1 MANGQE
7 TILVVDDS
15 EAIRMKL
22 NAQLRTLGYNVIL
35 AENGR
40 AGLAA
45 VPRHR
50 PVLILLDY
58 QLPDTTGLDV
68 LRKLRS
74 EGNNVPILL
83 MTAEGSERIA
93 VAAFQMGVRDYLI
106 KPFEPQDVASAID
119 RSLSEWRLQREK
131 EALLNQLQSQVR
143 QLTVL
148 HRVGKAV
155 TAQLDANNLIERIV
169 EAAVY
174 LINADEG
181 FIQLI
186 ENNELVVSATHNVSP
201 IHLRE
206 LNKHSDYELATK
218 SLQTNKPVRIN
229 AKRDGIRVQANYLA
243 QAVLMVPLLVGTEA
257 LGVLTVAA
265 TIHQRTFDESDERI
279 MLMLADY
286 AAIALHN
293 ARTYNALR
301 ETQGRLIE
309 AEKMAGMGRMA
320 ASLAHEINN
329 PLAIIRSGLELLGQQ
344 HEPGSPLG
352 EMVLGL
358 DEEVAR
364 IARLLHTLVNFYQ
377 PAHDGVP
384 PDLNH
389 LIISMMHITKPQ
401 LDRANIK
408 LYQELATDLPAP
420 SISTDACK
428 QVLLNLVRNAIDA
441 MPEGGNLTI
450 RTAHYR
456 GQVYLSV
463 ADQGIG
469 IPAEHRER
477 IFEPFFSTKGVT
489 GTGLG
494 LAVVYG
500 IVQQVG
506 GSITVDSVVDKGS
519 TFTIRLPVASDVEKR
534 DSSPETMLIG

>member
-1 MANGQE
+1 MSNAQD

-15 EAIRMKL
+15 ESIRSKL
-22 NAQLRTLGYNVIL
+22 NAQLKSLGFHVIL
-35 AENGR
+35 AANGR
-40 AGLAA
+40 EGLAA
-45 VPRHR
+45 VAQHTPS
-50 PVLILLDY
+50 LILLDY

-68 LRKLRS
+68 LRKVRS
-74 EGNNVPILL
+74 DGSTVPIIL

-106 KPFEPQDVASAID
+106 KPFEQKDVADAID
-119 RSLSEWRLQREK
+119 RSLREVRLQREK
-131 EALLNQLQSQVR
+131 EVLLNQLQAQVR

-155 TAQLDANNLIERIV
+155 TAQLESTNLLERIV
-169 EAAVY
+169 EAAAY
-174 LINADEG
+174 LSNADEG
-181 FIQLI
+181 FVQLI
-186 ENNELVVSATHNVSP
+186 EGNELLLSSAYNVSP

-206 LNKHSDYELATK
+206 LHKHSDYELASR
-218 SLQTNKPVRIN
+218 SLRTNKPIRMN
-229 AKRDGIRVQANYLA
+229 AERDGIRVQANYLA

-265 TIHQRTFDESDERI
+265 TKHRRAFDEHDERV
-279 MLMLADY
+279 MMMLADY
-286 AAIALHN
+286 ASIALHN

-301 ETQGRLIE
+301 ETQGRLVE

-344 HEPGSPLG
+344 HEPGTAMG
-352 EMVLGL
+352 DMVHGL
-358 DEEVAR
+358 DEEIAR

-377 PAHDGVP
+377 PAHDGAP
-384 PDLNH
+384 PDLNQ
-389 LIISMMHITKPQ
+389 LIISLMQITKPQ
-401 LDRANIK
+401 LDRAKIK
-408 LYQELATDLPAP
+408 LYQELATDLPPP
-420 SISTDACK
+420 SISADACK

-456 GQVYLSV
+456 DRVYMSV
-463 ADQGIG
+463 EDQGIG

-506 GSITVDSVVDKGS
+506 GTITVDSTLDKGS
-519 TFTIRLPVASDVEKR
+519 IFTIRLPIA
-534 DSSPETMLIG
+534 ETPAENQDPNTVLIG